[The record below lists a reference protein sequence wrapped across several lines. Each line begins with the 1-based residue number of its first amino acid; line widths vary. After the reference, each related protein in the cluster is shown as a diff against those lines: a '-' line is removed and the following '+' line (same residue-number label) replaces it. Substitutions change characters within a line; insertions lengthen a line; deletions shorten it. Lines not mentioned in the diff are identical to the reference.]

1 VATDDRGKGS
11 HPRAL
16 DRIRRQERGLWVNF
30 VEILDYRRRLHEH
43 FAAVERKRWHAALRI
58 DRAILR
64 RMLLAAILGQMDENL
79 FGGDAFQVKRDAQ
92 PIGGGRAEVGVK
104 FHDGSR
110 QRRWTSVPGILAAA
124 LAGCDLG
131 GQLG

>member
-1 VATDDRGKGS
+1 MEGGQDELAAAAECWAADE
-11 HPRAL
+11 
-16 DRIRRQERGLWVNF
+16 RR
-30 VEILDYRRRLHEH
+30 
-43 FAAVERKRWHAALRI
+43 HAALRI

-79 FGGDAFQVKRDAQ
+79 FGGDAFQVERDAQ

-110 QRRWTSVPGILAAA
+110 QDDGPASRGY
-124 LAGCDLG
+124 
-131 GQLG
+131 